1 MEENEE
7 TWDDYVEGTLFTIN
21 TNESTTTKYSPFFL
35 MFGRNPRL
43 PFEVEKLEQ
52 PITDSE
58 TLSQVM
64 QDLSSEETIKER
76 LEEMSRLR
84 DTLFPR
90 VYENIKQA
98 QEKQKQQFK
107 RRRGQPV
114 FPFKVGD
121 VVLQRNMLQ
130 MTKAGY
136 KYEDQW
142 LGPYK
147 IAYINADKGN
157 CRLENGS
164 GKKLAKQV
172 SIKHIKPYRLP
183 CGNGSAC
190 ASSHSQSSSMP
201 NAQTPPVPKP
211 RTKFPFRT
219 PPVPKPRNHTPVRS
233 PPKAK
238 PETKP
243 RSNLANTVTSG
254 GQSVGETLPSSH
266 PSAFQQQ
273 QQTPSDTQPTPS
285 TPSTTAPAPSTTS
298 KKTKVTTHNTYKK
311 ILA

>member
-1 MEENEE
+1 MEENDE
-7 TWDDYVEGTLFTIN
+7 TWDDYIEGTIFTIN

-43 PFEVEKLEQ
+43 PFEIEKLEQ
-52 PITDSE
+52 PITDPE
-58 TLSQVM
+58 TLSQIM
-64 QDLSSEETIKER
+64 QDLSSEETIRER

-90 VYENIKQA
+90 VDENIKQA

-114 FPFKVGD
+114 CPFKVGD
-121 VVLQRNMLQ
+121 AVLQRNMLQ
-130 MTKAGY
+130 MTKAGH

-147 IAYINADKGN
+147 IAYINADKGI

-172 SIKHIKPYRLP
+172 SIKHIKPYRP
-183 CGNGSAC
+183 PDNNGS
-190 ASSHSQSSSMP
+190 SSLSQSSSIP
-201 NAQTPPVPKP
+201 NVQAPPVAKP

-219 PPVPKPRNHTPVRS
+219 PPVPKPRNQIPVRS
-233 PPKAK
+233 PPVAK

-243 RSNLANTVTSG
+243 ANTVKSG
-254 GQSVGETLPSSH
+254 GQSVSETLSPSHS
-266 PSAFQQQ
+266 SAFQQP
-273 QQTPSDTQPTPS
+273 QQTPRGPQPTPS
-285 TPSTTAPAPSTTS
+285 TTSYASSTTS
-298 KKTKVTTHNTYKK
+298 DKTKVTTDKMYQT
-311 ILA
+311 IIA